1 MMSFNTMDEA
11 NEKEGM
17 LPAGEARIPESCH
30 GIYGDRG
37 DYSPVVV
44 GSHALRFKNR
54 DILL

>member
-1 MMSFNTMDEA
+1 MSFNIMDQE

-17 LPAGEARIPESCH
+17 ILAGEARIPESCH

-54 DILL
+54 DRLL